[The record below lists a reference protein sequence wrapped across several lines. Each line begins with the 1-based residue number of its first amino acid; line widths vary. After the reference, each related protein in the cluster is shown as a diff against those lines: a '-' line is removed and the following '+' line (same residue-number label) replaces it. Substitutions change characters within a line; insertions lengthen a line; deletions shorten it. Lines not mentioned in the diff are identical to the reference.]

1 MTLYDPQLERLDD
14 ELLELPGLVSVLTEE
29 ETKLYEIQVRKMMI
43 DNTLPAA
50 TDNNGDIDIVKWYGH
65 LSKEYPAVHKM
76 AMSVMSIFQG
86 RIKVESSFS
95 SMGDVIDKKINW
107 ICYCTYS
114 AIQNV
119 KYSMWAQ
126 SKFQL
131 FPKHPTL

>member
-1 MTLYDPQLERLDD
+1 MYDPQLERLDD

-95 SMGDVIDKKINW
+95 SMGDVIDKKIN
-107 ICYCTYS
+107 
-114 AIQNV
+114 
-119 KYSMWAQ
+119 
-126 SKFQL
+126 
-131 FPKHPTL
+131 